1 MLHRKNQNDKKG
13 FKVSNCTHYTLN
25 LSDIV
30 TCPAPYCGC
39 KSTVGKVLR
48 TAAEIKK
55 DRAAWIDA
63 CIQSQA
69 GNGNTLLANLS
80 YANQSAD
87 NFIFAAKVYRQAGVK
102 A

>member
-1 MLHRKNQNDKKG
+1 MVSRTNRNDKKG

-30 TCPAPYCGC
+30 TCPAPNCGC
-39 KSTVGKVLR
+39 KTTVGVVLK

-55 DRAAWIDA
+55 DRTSWIDA
-63 CIQSQA
+63 CIESQSSCRS
-69 GNGNTLLANLS
+69 LLANLN
-80 YANQSAD
+80 YANQAAD
-87 NFIFAAKVYRQAGVK
+87 SFLFAAKVYRQAGVK